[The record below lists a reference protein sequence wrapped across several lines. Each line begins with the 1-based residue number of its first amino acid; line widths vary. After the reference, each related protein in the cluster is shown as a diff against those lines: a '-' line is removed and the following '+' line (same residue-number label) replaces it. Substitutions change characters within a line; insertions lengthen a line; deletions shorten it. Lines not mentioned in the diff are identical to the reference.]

1 MNREIEELKS
11 RLKENELM
19 IHALDLLIDKQ
30 RLVLERMR
38 ERLVAEKE
46 KFECG
51 IFCIKDDEED

>member
-19 IHALDLLIDKQ
+19 IQALNLLIDKQ
-30 RLVLERMR
+30 TLVLERMR

-46 KFECG
+46 KYER
-51 IFCIKDDEED
+51 

>member
-19 IHALDLLIDKQ
+19 IQALNLLIDKQ

-46 KFECG
+46 KYER
-51 IFCIKDDEED
+51 

>member
-19 IHALDLLIDKQ
+19 IEALNLLIDKQ

-38 ERLVAEKE
+38 ERLLAEVGKRE
-46 KFECG
+46 K
-51 IFCIKDDEED
+51 

>member
-19 IHALDLLIDKQ
+19 IQALNLLIDKQ

-38 ERLVAEKE
+38 ERLLAEKKKYE
-46 KFECG
+46 R
-51 IFCIKDDEED
+51 

>member
-19 IHALDLLIDKQ
+19 IQALNLLIDKQ
-30 RLVLERMR
+30 RLVLERVR

-46 KFECG
+46 KYER
-51 IFCIKDDEED
+51 

>member
-11 RLKENELM
+11 SLKENELM
-19 IHALDLLIDKQ
+19 IQALDSLIDEQ

-46 KFECG
+46 KYER
-51 IFCIKDDEED
+51 

>member
-19 IHALDLLIDKQ
+19 IQALNLLIDKQ

-38 ERLVAEKE
+38 ERLVVEVGKREK
-46 KFECG
+46 
-51 IFCIKDDEED
+51 

>member
-19 IHALDLLIDKQ
+19 IEALNLLIDKQ

-46 KFECG
+46 KYER
-51 IFCIKDDEED
+51 